1 LLPWKNPGGDWL
13 DADGVPQGSRPFG
26 EALLKT
32 GQSGEFVVDL
42 TRLVVQGKEPSL
54 VLRAAATS
62 GMGPIFFFSTR
73 ESGQGPRLAV
83 TYVDGATDFIS
94 VMYDSECNLS
104 TAYSIG
110 SKTSMMVSGSNA
122 YLRFPA
128 PTRPVASAKLVL
140 NGSINTGGKLAVY
153 KFALFR
159 DPPPTDKFVLKGDP
173 RVFFETECFDDAPF
187 YVRTR
192 IFGGPPPSIFD
203 DLHQRAVVD
212 VEGGRALQVTFDPRS
227 SSALSASVCFP
238 NFDEADE
245 AAWEFDIRLLP
256 DMLTGLAD
264 GVKLFAGCSSSTK
277 NDDAYFAGWA
287 HTNTPGRCGT
297 LLAGNGGSKSHGN
310 DGWSHRW
317 DMWNTP
323 PAPHP
328 LYGRFMPMQYAYW
341 PGQSDFYGDPWSW
354 NLTHGS
360 LKVNEWY
367 TITQRCK
374 VNTCVGTDWK
384 ADAEFDGYINHALA
398 LRKRGFYQRTTDT
411 PLIALP
417 PYNVRSK
424 LAIGRIWLNTYHG
437 GTSLPLARCSFQVK
451 NFRAAKFA

>member
-1 LLPWKNPGGDWL
+1 MPWKNPGGDWL
-13 DADGVPQGSRPFG
+13 DADGVGQGDRPFA
-26 EALLKT
+26 EALLRT
-32 GQSGEFVVDL
+32 GQSGEISVDV
-42 TRLVVQGKEPSL
+42 TRLVVQGREPSL
-54 VLRAAATS
+54 VLRALANSSMA
-62 GMGPIFFFSTR
+62 PIFFFSSR
-73 ESGQGPRLAV
+73 ESGQGPRLVV
-83 TYVDGATDFIS
+83 TYVDGATDSIP
-94 VMYDSECNLS
+94 VMYDTECNLS
-104 TAYSIG
+104 TAYVIG
-110 SKTSMMVSGSNA
+110 SKTSMMVAGSNA

-140 NGSINTGGKLAVY
+140 TGSINTGGRLGIY

-159 DPPPTDKFVLKGDP
+159 DPPPTDTLTLKGDP
-173 RVFFETECFDDAPF
+173 RVFLETECFDDAPF
-187 YVRTR
+187 YIRTK
-192 IFGGPPPSIFD
+192 IFGGPPPSIPD

-212 VEGGRALQVTFDPRS
+212 VEGGRALQVTFDPRAN
-227 SSALSASVCFP
+227 SALSASVCFP

-256 DMLTGLAD
+256 DLLTGLAD

-277 NDDAYFAGWA
+277 NDDAYFSAWA

-297 LLAGNGGSKSHGN
+297 LLAGNGGSKAHGN

-317 DMWNTP
+317 DLWNTP

-341 PGQSDFYGDPWSW
+341 PGQADFYGDPWTW
-354 NLTHGS
+354 GLQGQS
-360 LKVNEWY
+360 LIAGEWY

-374 VNTCVGTDWK
+374 VNTCVGTDFK
-384 ADAEFDGYINHALA
+384 KDAEFDGYVNHKLA
-398 LRKRGFYQRTTDT
+398 LRHRDFYQRTTDT

-437 GTSLPLARCSFQVK
+437 GTVAPLARCSFQVR